1 MPVIQETRISYC
13 KIGKFPPKMKGFF
26 CPGGMMG
33 LDFVEVVMEIENR
46 FGITIK
52 YEETGSVRSVGD
64 LVRLI
69 QSRVD
74 AARILTCPNL
84 ANFHVLRRL
93 VRDVT
98 GQSDQRIRP
107 SQRIDDHLS
116 LEQRQRLWKRL
127 PEILGTFPH
136 DLRAPR
142 WVRRFL
148 LFAWFCIFITAIGY
162 SFAVDV
168 LFIPIAVLV
177 SAFIAILLFLFGSG
191 FRSDAPRG
199 WETFGDVTKR
209 LTGTQMAT
217 KNLHLAT
224 EGLILSELQKIFSD
238 VIGVSPK
245 LVVTSALLKEDLR
258 MD

>member
-1 MPVIQETRISYC
+1 
-13 KIGKFPPKMKGFF
+13 
-26 CPGGMMG
+26 MG

-209 LTGTQMAT
+209 LTGTQM
-217 KNLHLAT
+217 
-224 EGLILSELQKIFSD
+224 D
-238 VIGVSPK
+238 
-245 LVVTSALLKEDLR
+245 
-258 MD
+258 